1 MLSCVASAVLVF
13 PLSLHVALPIYGRAG
28 GEAALQFAV
37 RQIVRVPELF
47 GNHAALVG
55 EFLDGFYEGQGIATG
70 REFVMAAFAGEDW
83 PAATDARAAEGAAVV
98 FLAVTIVIVSAPAWT
113 LGKVVLDD
121 AIEDFDGGAHDGI
134 IRTANAVTHE
144 MEKIAAD
151 NISRGLKSAA

>member
-70 REFVMAAFAGEDW
+70 REFVMADRKS
-83 PAATDARAAEGAAVV
+83 TRLNSSHLVISYAV
-98 FLAVTIVIVSAPAWT
+98 FCT
-113 LGKVVLDD
+113 K
-121 AIEDFDGGAHDGI
+121 
-134 IRTANAVTHE
+134 
-144 MEKIAAD
+144 KK
-151 NISRGLKSAA
+151 SRRRRHL